1 MWPLMLELD
10 SREDQ
15 EGELRPGRQGPEP
28 QGPARLPITPPLMG
42 RDCPPAQISRRA
54 RAHRKPVPGNHLQS
68 PVVGRKEAACL
79 SAQAVGR
86 LLLCSLGSK
95 AVRPLIEC
103 P

>member
-1 MWPLMLELD
+1 MWPLVLELD

-54 RAHRKPVPGNHLQS
+54 GAHRKPVPGNHHS
-68 PVVGRKEAACL
+68 PQWSGGRRLPACPL
-79 SAQAVGR
+79 RQLAD
-86 LLLCSLGSK
+86 CSC
-95 AVRPLIEC
+95 AH
-103 P
+103 